1 MKKFKLTWDERVCDD
16 MGDTLYFEGKSQI
29 IEAENEDVACDQW
42 EKENEHNEY
51 QNGLDDCVEV
61 VESELFK
68 KHLLIDM
75 PDGLT
80 YGIPVEI
87 IARNRAE
94 YYAQKEYDGDITE
107 SLRDDT
113 LPLFEDISEIHDW
126 ASNNMNWSDAK
137 KHAITLKKKISE
149 SEFQDAWVNGEWKV
163 A

>member
-16 MGDTLYFEGKSQI
+16 EGDFLYMEGKSQV
-29 IEAENEDVACDQW
+29 IEAENEDAACAQW
-42 EKENEHNEY
+42 KEENKYNDY
-51 QNGLDDCVEV
+51 QNGLDDCVEI

-68 KHLLIDM
+68 KHMLIDM

-94 YYAQKEYDGDITE
+94 YYAHKEHGGDVAK

-113 LPLFEDISEIHDW
+113 LPLFKDEYQIRDW
-126 ASNNMNWSDAK
+126 AANNMNWSDV
-137 KHAITLKKKISE
+137 KHNTITLKKKVDE
-149 SEFQDAWVNGEWKV
+149 DEFQDCWVNGEYKIK
-163 A
+163 